1 MGTNYYRIPSVS
13 EMEER
18 KARLQRRVEEMTMTP
33 ENIERN
39 FNTIPIDGNSW
50 EYNSPWSEFV
60 DDVNV
65 HLGKRSMGWKFLW
78 NFHNNKYYHNL
89 ESLLEFINSGRVVNE
104 YGEELP
110 IHEFVEMA
118 LTWGGVDG
126 YDLET
131 YYKAYP
137 PQWPVF
143 AKPERYVEGLRISD
157 SVDFC

>member
-1 MGTNYYRIPSVS
+1 MGTNYYRIPRAE

-18 KARLQRRVEEMTMTP
+18 KKVLVQRVMDLDLTP
-33 ENIERN
+33 INIECG
-39 FNTIPIDGNSW
+39 FNEPIDDQWGR
-50 EYNSPWSEFV
+50 ESPWGIFI
-60 DDVNV
+60 DGTNI

-131 YYKAYP
+131 YYKAHP
-137 PQWPVF
+137 PQRPVF

>member
-18 KARLQRRVEEMTMTP
+18 KKVLIQRVMDLDLTP
-33 ENIERN
+33 INIECG
-39 FNTIPIDGNSW
+39 FNEPIDDQWGR
-50 EYNSPWSEFV
+50 ESPWGIFI
-60 DDVNV
+60 DGTNI

-131 YYKAYP
+131 YYKAHP
-137 PQWPVF
+137 PQRPVF